1 MPVFPSKAK
10 AVAPVPAFIVRCL
23 ILFSSFVSL
32 VLPSS
37 VLTTSPVLNS

>member
-23 ILFSSFVSL
+23 IGSSPESL